1 MRLFLENINILNPEI
16 EKIINNKYNKSNNIK
31 ETFIYSTDG
40 IYKYKNNYLQ
50 KCRYIDK
57 EIIKGDKVLIDNS
70 IIDYDEICYQIPI
83 YHVIVNIDKDIYN
96 MSNNINIII
105 LKEDNFV
112 KDIYIESKLEYDLIK
127 EEISSFITLIN

>member
-1 MRLFLENINILNPEI
+1 
-16 EKIINNKYNKSNNIK
+16 
-31 ETFIYSTDG
+31 
-40 IYKYKNNYLQ
+40 
-50 KCRYIDK
+50 
-57 EIIKGDKVLIDNS
+57 
-70 IIDYDEICYQIPI
+70 
-83 YHVIVNIDKDIYN
+83 